1 MHLDDRK
8 RIEIASLYKAGGT
21 TYQQLADRFGVSK
34 QTIYR
39 IVKNLNKKTNTDPD
53 QTPPPIQT
61 PHRDNSS
68 PGPIDPIEFRR
79 QKLEEIA
86 SDIVMMREKGSA
98 HSLPALHRLHLNCFD
113 EYQQLRSETDEE
125 GEIDP
130 EELIA
135 TIAHAV
141 SSLPPIL
148 RDRLEDLILSSNVVS
163 LESKK

>member
-1 MHLDDRK
+1 MHLNDRK
-8 RIEIASLYKAGGT
+8 RIEIASLYKEGGV

-61 PHRDNSS
+61 PQPVQSS
-68 PGPIDPIEFRR
+68 TNAMDPIEFRR

-86 SDIVMMREKGSA
+86 EDIVMMRDKGSA
-98 HSLPALHRLHLNCFD
+98 HALPALHRLHLNCFD
-113 EYQQLRSETDEE
+113 EYTQLRSETDEE

-148 RDRLEDLILSSNVVS
+148 RDRLEDLILANNVVS